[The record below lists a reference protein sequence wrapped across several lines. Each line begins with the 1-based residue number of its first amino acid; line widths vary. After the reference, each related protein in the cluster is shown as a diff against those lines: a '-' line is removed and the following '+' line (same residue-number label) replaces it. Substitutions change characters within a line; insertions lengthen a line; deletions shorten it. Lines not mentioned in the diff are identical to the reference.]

1 MQSTQIICPTCRSK
15 LLIPNELFADSSQIG
30 CPVCRTVLEIEMP
43 HKELPAPQAEE
54 KPFQPEKD
62 KQLVIVPPEGSR
74 LESYRYS
81 PSVMEILA
89 PRPVFNPR
97 MYRPLLFVAGWF
109 AFVFFLSVVSA
120 GMGPVLLLF
129 SIPLLFVGLSMLYGM
144 SKTLTEKQDID
155 LIGNHLK
162 INKTRIFNSENIS
175 IPYHKIEKIGLTRP
189 GTKLISTNLN
199 NMGTPRSPRYS
210 SNVPTVFYDGGKKAT
225 LLEYVSDR
233 EKQWAVDLLR
243 GFVREVAEVEV
254 G

>member
-1 MQSTQIICPTCRSK
+1 MKSTQIICPNCRSK
-15 LLIPNELFADSSQIG
+15 LLIPNELLADGERIA
-30 CPVCRTVLEIEMP
+30 CPVCQTILEIEMER
-43 HKELPAPQAEE
+43 KQLPQPQQEE
-54 KPFQPEKD
+54 KPFQAEKD

-97 MYRPLLFVAGWF
+97 MYRPLMFVGGWF
-109 AFVFFLSVVSA
+109 VLIFLMSGMMAGAGSILWLFFA
-120 GMGPVLLLF
+120 PLF
-129 SIPLLFVGLSMLYGM
+129 FVGVSMLYGM

-199 NMGTPRSPRYS
+199 NMGTPKSPRYS
-210 SNVPTVFYDGGKKAT
+210 STVPTVFYDGGKKAT
-225 LLEYVSDR
+225 LLEYTSDR

-243 GFVREVAEVEV
+243 GFVNEVADKQL
-254 G
+254 